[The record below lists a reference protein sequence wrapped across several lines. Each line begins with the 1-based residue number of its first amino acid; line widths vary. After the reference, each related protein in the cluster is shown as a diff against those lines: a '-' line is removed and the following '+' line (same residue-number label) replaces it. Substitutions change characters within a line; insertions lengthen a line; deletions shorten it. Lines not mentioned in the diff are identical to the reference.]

1 MTGGGYKPTNSPIC
15 HCTSNSL
22 ENFSS
27 TLPLLKVLIKF
38 SQQMDLRHEI

>member
-1 MTGGGYKPTNSPIC
+1 MKGGGYKPANSPIC
-15 HCTSNSL
+15 PCTATTV

-27 TLPLLKVLIKF
+27 TLPSLKVLIKF